1 MRGERER
8 GVEGRGGDRKS
19 SDSCLLQHA
28 QREREREREKLIV
41 IAEIFFSMLR
51 NERERERERGWGE
64 ARKLK
69 P

>member
-28 QREREREREKLIV
+28 QREREREKLIV

-51 NERERERERGWGE
+51 NEREREREGGV
-64 ARKLK
+64 KQGS
-69 P
+69 